1 MRSPHASRLADR
13 AVERSHSVMTLEPV
27 DPPSRAEPEAV
38 ENSGE
43 GEFRSGFGPPE
54 RTVYDGRH
62 ARAERTQRAV
72 TEGMLEC
79 LEAGDPHPTAKHVA
93 ERAGVSVRAVFRHFD
108 RLETL
113 FAAVCELQYDRVLKS
128 LRRVKAT
135 GPFSERLA
143 AFVLQQ
149 GRLNERISPVRRGA
163 QRYEPVSRAISRCN
177 DRLRQRDRE
186 EIGRVFEVELGELP
200 HGEKREAIRALAA
213 ISSWSHWEELRRHEH
228 LAAPRARRV
237 VEREIQAVLSGS

>member
-1 MRSPHASRLADR
+1 MMSTTEHP
-13 AVERSHSVMTLEPV
+13 
-27 DPPSRAEPEAV
+27 DPPTADEPGPVAEEALSD
-38 ENSGE
+38 E
-43 GEFRSGFGPPE
+43 SGFGVPE

-108 RLETL
+108 KLETL
-113 FAAVCELQYDRVLKS
+113 FAAVCELQYDRVLRS
-128 LRRVKAT
+128 LRRVRPEA
-135 GPFSERLA
+135 GFEERLG
-143 AFVLQQ
+143 AFVVQQ

-177 DRLRQRDRE
+177 DRLRQRDRD
-186 EIGRVFEVELGELP
+186 EIARVFASELSELP
-200 HGEKREAIRALAA
+200 QDEQRESIRALAA
-213 ISSWSHWEELRRHEH
+213 IASWSHWEELRRHEH

-237 VEREIQAVLSGS
+237 VEREMQAVLGRR